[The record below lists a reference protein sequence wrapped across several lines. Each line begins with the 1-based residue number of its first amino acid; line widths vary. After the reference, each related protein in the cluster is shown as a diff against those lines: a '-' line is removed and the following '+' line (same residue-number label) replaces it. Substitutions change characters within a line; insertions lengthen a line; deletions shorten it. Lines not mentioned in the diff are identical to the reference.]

1 MKMLYVIYK
10 GIPFNYTGID
20 PMYLSRVPH
29 LAECGIFR
37 MEDDKPR
44 LNIPVISKQKYDEL
58 DKLRIKKIY
67 EFADMFEPLLR
78 EIMPE
83 LKIDV
88 PKHLE
93 GRVAEFRKYT
103 CYAFPMAVIKEAM
116 ENGDFYTENC
126 TPPMVMVIEE

>member
-1 MKMLYVIYK
+1 
-10 GIPFNYTGID
+10 
-20 PMYLSRVPH
+20 
-29 LAECGIFR
+29 

-44 LNIPVISKQKYDEL
+44 LDIPVISKQKYDEL

-83 LKIDV
+83 MKISI

-93 GRVAEFRKYT
+93 GRAAEFRKYT
-103 CYAFPMAVIKEAM
+103 CYVFPVAVINEAM
-116 ENGDFYTENC
+116 EKGDFYTENC
-126 TPPMVMVIEE
+126 TPPMVMVIDE